1 MSPLKGSQIDKNARS
16 SRRLKAKS
24 KANKTATAEKIA
36 ASLPLLLTMLKIVS
50 DTKNKMLKSRSQM

>member
-1 MSPLKGSQIDKNARS
+1 MSPLTGSQIDKNARS

-36 ASLPLLLTMLKIVS
+36 ASLPLLLTMLTIVR
-50 DTKNKMLKSRSQM
+50 DNIRK